1 MSEIGLFEAMFST
14 RALRRLKPD
23 SVPDALIT
31 KIIEAG
37 TQAPVVSRGWW
48 KSEKASRSG
57 ELSHNSRP
65 LGGGCR
71 RMTLWRGIARV
82 EGREKARWKN

>member
-23 SVPDALIT
+23 RVPDALIT

-37 TQAPVVSRGWW
+37 TQAPSGG
-48 KSEKASRSG
+48 SEQTLAF
-57 ELSHNSRP
+57 
-65 LGGGCR
+65 R
-71 RMTLWRGIARV
+71 RRQG
-82 EGREKARWKN
+82 